1 MSVPPPLRRH
11 MALVLPKA
19 LRSMTPRLAALT
31 LPLVLLAACA
41 EAPQQ
46 SRSEQSS
53 YDACHRQADQ
63 IVEHENVN
71 ALTETQADPISSPYS
86 TTSILTNS
94 TDNLSVEHEREDVMN
109 DCLRHYDSS
118 APNTGSVTA
127 TPAAAVPEAPVAPPP
142 PNLAGPTGSD
152 LTKPPILPAGQ

>member
-1 MSVPPPLRRH
+1 MTIPLR
-11 MALVLPKA
+11 L
-19 LRSMTPRLAALT
+19 LRSPLCRSFPPGLAALA

-46 SRSEQSS
+46 SRSEQSA

-63 IVEHENVN
+63 IVEHENVD
-71 ALTETQADPISSPYS
+71 ALAQTTSDPISSPFAA
-86 TTSILTNS
+86 TSILTNS

-109 DCLRHYDSS
+109 DCLHHYDSL
-118 APNTGSVTA
+118 APNTGNVTA
-127 TPAAAVPEAPVAPPP
+127 TPAAGAPEAPIAPPP

-152 LTKPPILPAGQ
+152 LTKPPILPPGQ